1 MRPTMR
7 PTQLVSCLL
16 ALGLAAAPI
25 APVAAQVV
33 RDVPAETAPRPATPD
48 ELARYGEREQ
58 AAEQQQLEQFE
69 GGRRG
74 RGTEA
79 TTIIIVL
86 LVVIIVL
93 LVI

>member
-1 MRPTMR
+1 MRS
-7 PTQLVSCLL
+7 TQLATCLL
-16 ALGLAAAPI
+16 ALALASAPI
-25 APVAAQVV
+25 APAAAQAV
-33 RDVPAETAPRPATPD
+33 REVPAETAPRPATPD

-74 RGTEA
+74 RGIEA

-86 LVVIIVL
+86 LVVILVLIV
-93 LVI
+93 I